1 MHNKNRYIIKEHSHS
16 FRSSLKRAILAFG
29 LLISGLSLTGY
40 LYLLPQGLTS
50 HSLSSAL
57 PGPLYASVPSEPQT
71 FPTLEKEL
79 SCPAHGPGC
88 REIVEITG
96 QGDTLRSLM
105 HANVAEDKVA
115 DRVARELA
123 QAIRAA
129 TGRPFSENTSIDE
142 GRSYNVA
149 VDEKG
154 RFLKASV
161 ELNPSNV
168 FFAVA
173 EGDGSI
179 KTWKEDVVLDYRVEA
194 LTVKTRGSLTES
206 LLNMGEGPEL
216 AAKLLNVFRWDIDF
230 QSETYH
236 GDTCKILF
244 ERRYADDKPSGYG
257 AILFARYEGKKT
269 GKKTAVLFKD
279 EYFDESGLELKRN
292 FLRSPLST
300 TRVTSRFGNRFHPI
314 LRVWRHHNGV
324 DYGAPQGT
332 PVWAVSGGIVTFSG
346 WNKGYGNYVCIK
358 HDNGYESRYG
368 HLKAKFVNVGQR
380 VKQKQRIGLVGMT
393 GIASGP
399 HLDFQLL
406 VKGKHI
412 NPLSV
417 KMVNTLKTIPGAL
430 KPRFSEVFSDKVSE
444 LTRLVVTRNEFSP
457 ETKTLTP

>member
-1 MHNKNRYIIKEHSHS
+1 MRSKNRYIVKEHSRS
-16 FRSSLKRAILAFG
+16 FRSSIKRAVLAFG

-40 LYLLPQGLTS
+40 LYLLPEGITS
-50 HSLSSAL
+50 HSASSAL

-71 FPTLEKEL
+71 FPTIEKEL
-79 SCPAHGPGC
+79 SCPAHVPGC
-88 REIVEITG
+88 QELVEITG
-96 QGDTLRSLM
+96 QGDTLRSLI
-105 HANVAEDKVA
+105 HANVADDKIADKVT
-115 DRVARELA
+115 RELA
-123 QAIRAA
+123 RTISAA
-129 TGRPFSENTSIDE
+129 TGSPFDENTSIDE
-142 GRSYNVA
+142 GRSYSVA

-161 ELNPSNV
+161 ELNPANV
-168 FFAVA
+168 FFAAA

-194 LTVKTRGSLTES
+194 LTVKTRGSLAES
-206 LLNMGEGPEL
+206 LLSMGEGPEL
-216 AAKLLNVFRWDIDF
+216 AAKVLNVFRWDIDF
-230 QSETYH
+230 QSETSR

-244 ERRYADDKPSGYG
+244 ERRYADDKASGYG

-269 GKKTAVLFKD
+269 GAKTAILFKD

-300 TRVTSRFGNRFHPI
+300 TRVTSRFGNRFHPV

-332 PVWAVSGGIVTFSG
+332 LVWAVSGGVVTFSG

-368 HLKAKFVNVGQR
+368 HLKKKFVHVGQR

-417 KMVNTLKTIPGAL
+417 SMVNTLKTVPGDL
-430 KPRFSEVFSDKVSE
+430 KPRFSEVFSDRVSE
-444 LTRLVVTRNEFSP
+444 LTRFLVTRSDFSP